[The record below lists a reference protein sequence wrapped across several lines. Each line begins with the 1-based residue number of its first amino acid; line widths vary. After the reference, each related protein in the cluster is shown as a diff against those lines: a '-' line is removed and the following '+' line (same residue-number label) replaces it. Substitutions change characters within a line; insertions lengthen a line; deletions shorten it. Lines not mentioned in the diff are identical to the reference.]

1 MVGVV
6 MPLSPRTLRP
16 ANTFTPRS
24 ISGLALWLDATK
36 TASVLNSISPD
47 AAATNGQT
55 VRRWMDQSGLAR
67 HANQASGTSQPTYML
82 PTALDFDGT
91 NDTLEIAKDISRNK
105 GYVGIFVVFTAD
117 VVTSSTR
124 WLVAMTTAL
133 GNVRT
138 GVSIGTTGQVNLTAR
153 RLDGGS
159 VTTVSGSSL
168 SAATK
173 YVISVQANYTGR
185 LGSIRVNGSVVGS
198 DSAFLD
204 GGNTSD
210 TDSYFADIGSL
221 AGGQAFDGKMSEV
234 LIYNGTALS
243 ASQVSSVERW
253 LGTKHSVVVA

>member
-1 MVGVV
+1 MS
-6 MPLSPRTLRP
+6 MSPRLLRP
-16 ANTFTPRS
+16 RATGFDPRS
-24 ISGLALWLDATK
+24 VSGLAMWLDAKK

-47 AAATNGQT
+47 TAATNGQT
-55 VRRWMDQSGLAR
+55 VRRWMDQSGTST
-67 HANQASGTSQPTYML
+67 HANQASGTSQPTYTL

-91 NDTLEIAKDISRNK
+91 NDTVEIAKDISRNK

-124 WLVAMTTAL
+124 WLVAMTTSL

-138 GVSIGTTGQVNLTAR
+138 GVSIGTTGQVNLTGR
-153 RLDGGS
+153 RLDSGS
-159 VTTVSGSSL
+159 ATTVPGSNL
-168 SAATK
+168 STATK
-173 YVISVQANYTGR
+173 YVISAQANYVGR
-185 LGSIRVNGSVVGS
+185 SGSIRVNGSVVGS

-204 GGNTSD
+204 GGSTSD

-221 AGGQAFDGKMSEV
+221 AGGQTFDGAISEV